1 MDVLR
6 MNEFQLIQHYF
17 NQASLSFPHEYVL
30 EGIGD
35 DCAEIS
41 LQKNHTL
48 HISID
53 TLIEDVHFPKNANPY
68 DIATRAL
75 CVSLSDLAAAG
86 ASPVAF
92 TLAITL
98 PAIDQEWLS
107 QFSSGLAFI
116 AKKYNCPLIGGDT
129 TKGDQLIITI
139 QVHGHCVEGKG
150 LKRYGALVGHKVYV
164 SDVLGD
170 GAGALEQVLKNPQ
183 DSSELAQHFYL
194 PYPKIEYGKQLLNV
208 ASSCL
213 DVSDGLIQDLNHICK
228 ASAVGIELRSAA
240 IPLSDLLIKKY
251 GQQAAL
257 NFALSGGDDYQLA
270 YTAAH
275 CDKGICIG
283 KVVKGHQVLV
293 DGEVLD
299 HQGFQHFS

>member
-1 MDVLR
+1 

-17 NQASLSFPHEYVL
+17 NQAPLSFPHEYVI

-48 HISID
+48 FVSID

-86 ASPVAF
+86 ALPIGF

-98 PAIDQEWLS
+98 PTLDKEWLS

-116 AKKYNCPLIGGDT
+116 ARKYNCPLIGGDT
-129 TKGDQLIITI
+129 TKGDKLVITI
-139 QVHGHCVEGKG
+139 QVHGQCPKGKG

-164 SDVLGD
+164 SGVLGD
-170 GAGALEQVLKNPQ
+170 GAGALEQVLKNPK
-183 DSSELAQHFYL
+183 DTSKLAQHFYL
-194 PYPKIEYGKQLLNV
+194 PYPQIEYGKHLLTV

-228 ASAVGIELRSAA
+228 ASSVGIELNSGA
-240 IPLSDLLIKKY
+240 IPLSNLLIDKY
-251 GQQAAL
+251 GEEAAAK
-257 NFALSGGDDYQLA
+257 FALSGGDDYQLA
-270 YTAAH
+270 YTASY
-275 CDKGICIG
+275 CDRGICIG
-283 KVVKGHQVLV
+283 EVVEGDEVLV
-293 DGEVLD
+293 DGKVFD
-299 HQGFQHFS
+299 HKGFQHFC